1 MKESMMVKK
10 LTAPGFK
17 KSYFG
22 KIKDI
27 EEWKNSD
34 NYFTSKKMVEYIFDK
49 IPKGYLKDKIIYS
62 FADSDES
69 EFVKYIKSHKE
80 LGYKEYIYTSDEF
93 QNHEDIFKKADIIIT
108 NPPFTCFRDYFNWIK
123 KYNKDFILLNT
134 MQNLFTIGEFD
145 YNIYRIGNID
155 KFTTID
161 YITKEKKEVS
171 IPTICLV
178 SNIQLNLDKKKL
190 NIDKNLKDIINPV
203 YITFTHDRFGEF
215 KNKTFLNVDR
225 IKDIPFDVDYVFVP
239 ITIMLYDYKEYFD
252 IIKYTKDNYCNIRF
266 KSKEGYCSDDKNRY
280 LRILLKRK

>member
-22 KIKDI
+22 RIKDI

-80 LGYKEYIYTSDEF
+80 LGYKEYIYTSDKF

-108 NPPFTCFRDYFNWIK
+108 NPPFTCFIEYFNWIK
-123 KYNKDFILLNT
+123 KYNKEFILLNT
-134 MQNLFTIGEFD
+134 MQNLLNIGEFN

-161 YITKEKKEVS
+161 YITKEKKEVP
-171 IPTICLV
+171 IPTICIV

-190 NIDKNLKDIINPV
+190 NTDKKFKDIINPV
-203 YITFTHDRFGEF
+203 YITLTHDRFGEF

-225 IKDIPFDVDYVFVP
+225 IKDIPFDVDYIFVP
-239 ITIMLYDYKEYFD
+239 ITIMLYDYNKYFD
-252 IIKYTKDNYCNIRF
+252 IINYSKDNCIRF
-266 KSKEGYCSDDKNRY
+266 KGKHGYCSDGKSRY
-280 LRILLKRK
+280 IRILLKRK